1 MIQQKF
7 LTVLPKLETYEFRSA
22 EEKSYMRDEI
32 YKQYDWIKS
41 LNLLPYMIAEDE
53 LAYELFK
60 GDKDVKWIS
69 VLSMMDSIYIRQYT
83 DIYEDYG
90 KVSSHKYRPDFIKS
104 TDKAVKKPERG
115 ENQSE
120 EMYLSA
126 IMKIILQRIRT
137 TAKLYIDDFQIV
149 LFFVKGVSLTK
160 KYTPKIGDKKF
171 YVEVN
176 LETGLIEY
184 YFGGVNVT
192 RENFETIVKGIS

>member
-83 DIYEDYG
+83 DIYKDYG
-90 KVSSHKYRPDFIKS
+90 NTSSYKYRPDFIKS

-160 KYTPKIGDKKF
+160 KYVPKIGDKKF